1 MTRKARERTFGQW
14 WDSDEPS
21 VQASIPELERVGR
34 AVYEAAG
41 ASPGDA
47 SFLFD
52 TNLDKA
58 IQGDHARGIGKVP
71 GIISAAHAGTLD
83 LRPRIEVLRER
94 GASAVV
100 DGGRRASG
108 RLVCRF
114 AMDLSISK
122 ARQHGVGW
130 VGARASG
137 EILTPYITQAV
148 EAGMVAMAM
157 VQSFPSVAPLGGY
170 EPLLGNGP
178 LAFGVPARERDPV
191 ILDMSTTQSSA
202 SGVLMAAEQGEE
214 ITPGL
219 LLDRH
224 GRPTTDARD
233 FPDRETM
240 ERLGGGFAVQG
251 TLLPLGGGHKGAGL
265 IFVIGLLSQ
274 LLTDTSPPWEL
285 FYDLP
290 ERGRYGT
297 LLVAVDP
304 EAFDP
309 SGAARDKV
317 DAFIERVTSAPTAE
331 GADTILYPGQRSQQ
345 LKRERRAAGIVEL
358 PESHYAGMCKL
369 AGGLGID
376 PPGLATQRKES
387 P

>member
-1 MTRKARERTFGQW
+1 MTHAARKRTFGQW
-14 WDSDEPS
+14 WDSDEPLIPT
-21 VQASIPELERVGR
+21 SIPDLVRVGR

-41 ASPGDA
+41 ASAEDA
-47 SFLFD
+47 AFLFD

-58 IQGDHARGIGKVP
+58 VQGDHARGIGKVP
-71 GIISAAHAGTLD
+71 GIIAAAQAGRLD
-83 LRPRIEVLRER
+83 LSPRIEVLRER
-94 GASAVV
+94 AASAVV
-100 DGGRRASG
+100 DGGPTASG

-114 AMDLSISK
+114 AMALSIAK
-122 ARQHGVGW
+122 AREHGVGW

-137 EILTPYITQAV
+137 EILTPYILQAV

-178 LAFGVPARERDPV
+178 IAFGVPARDRDPV

-214 ITPGL
+214 IAPGL

-224 GRPTTDARD
+224 GRPSTDARD
-233 FPDRETM
+233 FPDREVM
-240 ERLGGGFAVQG
+240 EKLGGGFAVQG
-251 TLLPLGGGHKGAGL
+251 TLLPLGSSHKGAGL
-265 IFVIGLLSQ
+265 VFVIGLLSQ

-304 EAFDP
+304 SAFDP
-309 SGAARDKV
+309 SGNAPEKV
-317 DAFIERVTSAPTAE
+317 DAFIERVTGAPRVAGTDA
-331 GADTILYPGQRSQQ
+331 ILYPGQRSQQ
-345 LKRERRAAGIVEL
+345 LKRERRAAGVVEV

-369 AGGLGID
+369 AAEVGMEAPGIAQH
-376 PPGLATQRKES
+376 GKES
-387 P
+387 V